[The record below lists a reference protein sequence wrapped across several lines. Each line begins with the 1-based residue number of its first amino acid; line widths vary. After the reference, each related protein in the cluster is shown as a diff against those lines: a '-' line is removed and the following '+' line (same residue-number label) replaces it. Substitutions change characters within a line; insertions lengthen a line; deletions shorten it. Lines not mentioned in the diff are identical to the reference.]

1 MDGPDGRCGTFARR
15 QKSPYYQPC
24 SLGASQCAETR
35 VSDVAEVA
43 RLPGHWAGAASP
55 GGGHWAGPASPGGPL
70 GGGCKPRGAT
80 ESSTAPETPR
90 VLANSATRYA
100 GVGAVYV
107 VQNHRYHRGEL
118 GGVWAEAVGSRI
130 SDATHLLLDISAPSC
145 YVSAVSVTSAA
156 SSVKGRRW
164 SGWHASRPGG
174 SIWL

>member
-1 MDGPDGRCGTFARR
+1 VTYGRSRR
-15 QKSPYYQPC
+15 AMRHVRPS
-24 SLGASQCAETR
+24 AEIALLPAVLVR
-35 VSDVAEVA
+35 SVPMRRDA
-43 RLPGHWAGAASP
+43 RLRCSGSRPTSR
-55 GGGHWAGPASPGGPL
+55 PL